1 LSKFFWAVAML
12 VTTVE
17 MSSLFSSISGLHL
30 SRGLTNALRSWS
42 RTPPQ
47 CVLLLQDKVTAA
59 GKKVRMNPAAGFM
72 GTLPA
77 HSG

>member
-1 LSKFFWAVAML
+1 ML

-42 RTPPQ
+42 RTPQ

-72 GTLPA
+72 GTLQA